1 MLIML
6 EVIKIPTTLQISFI
20 KIKMRKFLVFKQK
33 NLSQYIQLPKFI
45 FLKKKD
51 GNFIFSCFNVEF
63 NIYFKNFIKLFNT
76 WSKRFEKSIVKK
88 LILKGLGLK
97 AQLDS
102 TQPIL
107 ELKLGFS
114 HEIKIRFS
122 RQDFNISVHKNIISV
137 EGFNL
142 EKINNFIYK
151 IRLLK
156 FPNAYKGK
164 GIWYKNEMRIDKVI
178 KKI

>member
-1 MLIML
+1 
-6 EVIKIPTTLQISFI
+6 
-20 KIKMRKFLVFKQK
+20 
-33 NLSQYIQLPKFI
+33 
-45 FLKKKD
+45 
-51 GNFIFSCFNVEF
+51 
-63 NIYFKNFIKLFNT
+63 
-76 WSKRFEKSIVKK
+76 VKK

-97 AQLDS
+97 AQLDG
-102 TQPIL
+102 TQSIL

-114 HEIKIRFS
+114 HEIKIGFS
-122 RQDFNISVHKNIISV
+122 KQDFNISVHKNIISV

-142 EKINNFIYK
+142 EKINNFLHK

-164 GIWYKNEMRIDKVI
+164 GIWYKNETRIYKVI